1 MEERNGGEKG
11 EIGEIGEIGW
21 RRDRMKN
28 NTAVVG
34 CIIFILGCNTPC
46 YTKDSHNCIKHT
58 ENRPSLFFVLYVSF
72 SARSTCACM
81 GVYFSC
87 YVNHV

>member
-1 MEERNGGEKG
+1 M
-11 EIGEIGEIGW
+11 
-21 RRDRMKN
+21 MKN
-28 NTAVVG
+28 NTADIG

-46 YTKDSHNCIKHT
+46 YTKDSQNCIKHT